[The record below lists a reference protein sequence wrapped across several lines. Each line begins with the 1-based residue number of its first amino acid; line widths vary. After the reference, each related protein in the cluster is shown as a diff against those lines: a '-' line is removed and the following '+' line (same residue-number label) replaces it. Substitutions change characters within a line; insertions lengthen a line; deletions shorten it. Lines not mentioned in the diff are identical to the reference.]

1 MLFGLSHG
9 SSWRTERS
17 RWYLDGFQ
25 YGGKQYM
32 QTSAHAMG
40 TAAELPYDRARPLE
54 RADAAR
60 RGYVHATTPAALP
73 LACCGSTTA
82 HGAAQCWLRREK
94 CFKLP
99 IRLRRLW
106 LLAMTC
112 SSTFVQWFCLSVLRL
127 TQPSVLVTHYCY
139 GRCCTASSM
148 PLSNSSALSE
158 ARFVRWAKIFP
169 HASPWYF

>member
-60 RGYVHATTPAALP
+60 RGYVHAATPAALP

-82 HGAAQCWLRREK
+82 HGAAQRWLRREK

-99 IRLRRLW
+99 IR
-106 LLAMTC
+106 

-127 TQPSVLVTHYCY
+127 TPSSVLVTHDCY
-139 GRCCTASSM
+139 GRCFTASSR
-148 PLSNSSALSE
+148 PFSNSSALSE

-169 HASPWYF
+169 HESPWYF